1 MTDMQV
7 PNFDGFQFRCSSLG
21 KIMTGIKWGLS
32 EAQKVRF
39 DELDRRYRGLG
50 KPLTPNMMEEHADL
64 LSKKVAR
71 PKLSATTQTY
81 LQEIFLEAVFGRVK
95 EVQVREMV
103 KGNLHEERSIS
114 LYSDVMNVPYFKN
127 KESRSNDYIKGTCDN
142 VTDIIRDV
150 KTSWDIYTFPF
161 YDETLPSSDYWW
173 QVHGYMWL
181 WDKKAAEVIYCLVDT
196 PEMQITDEKFKYA
209 RQHPDVDIS
218 PEIEEQIEKNLLFEH
233 DIPANVRVRVFGVE
247 YDEQAIEA
255 LKVQIDKC
263 REYLNQLAEDL
274 RNRLAV

>member
-1 MTDMQV
+1 
-7 PNFDGFQFRCSSLG
+7 
-21 KIMTGIKWGLS
+21 
-32 EAQKVRF
+32 
-39 DELDRRYRGLG
+39 
-50 KPLTPNMMEEHADL
+50 
-64 LSKKVAR
+64 
-71 PKLSATTQTY
+71 
-81 LQEIFLEAVFGRVK
+81 
-95 EVQVREMV
+95 
-103 KGNLHEERSIS
+103 
-114 LYSDVMNVPYFKN
+114 
-127 KESRSNDYIKGTCDN
+127 
-142 VTDIIRDV
+142 
-150 KTSWDIYTFPF
+150 
-161 YDETLPSSDYWW
+161 
-173 QVHGYMWL
+173 
-181 WDKKAAEVIYCLVDT
+181 VDT